1 MYSVI
6 LFCLIT
12 MINVFMY
19 MHNIG
24 DEITRLR
31 DLVHAVRDIGDW
43 KGLCMN
49 LDVDLGTMEHI
60 EYSSTPNKK
69 LECLTAYLKQ
79 GEANWNHVVR
89 AVAMLGNK
97 RVARKIAQKH
107 GIDFEK
113 VVRDEF

>member
-1 MYSVI
+1 
-6 LFCLIT
+6 

-19 MHNIG
+19 TIYMYNIG

-49 LDVDLGTMEHI
+49 LDVSLGTMERI

-69 LECLTAYLKQ
+69 LECLTMYLKQ
-79 GEANWNHVVR
+79 GEAKWSNVVR
-89 AVAMLGNK
+89 AVAMLDNK
-97 RVARKIAQKH
+97 RVAKKIAQKH

-113 VVRDEF
+113 VVRDEL